1 MFSAIQAV
9 ARVSGLVE
17 VEHRVRGN
25 QRINTIMLLG
35 FNVAY
40 RIMLLSI
47 K

>member
-1 MFSAIQAV
+1 MFSATQAV